1 MRMSVCIPVSS
12 AVRLAVLGVVAVSAS
27 ACSQADRF
35 AYDPFSNPFN
45 GRETTGSVSSAPSG
59 GVSSQPLPPPGG
71 YQNSSYT
78 APAYAPQQPPQQQFP
93 YSQPQ
98 SQAQPYR
105 QAAYTP
111 PAQQRMAPP
120 TPLPQYQAQPAE
132 KPGWSAQ
139 GGQRVTVQAGDT
151 AYGLGERY
159 GIPASTI
166 LQANNLPPGAQLNAG
181 QSVIIPGY
189 RGPAQ
194 VQPNPPVKT
203 AKTKPA
209 PARSGNAH
217 TVRSGD
223 TLYSIAREYDVSPR
237 ELAAAN
243 NFGLDYRVRQGE
255 SISLPHAQKAV
266 ARAED
271 PAPKIQQPVYRPDDG
286 TKTTFQQSQPPKQ
299 QPVVARA
306 TEMPNEVSGGTDFR
320 WPVRGRVISGF
331 GQKPNGQ
338 SNDGVNIS
346 VPEGT
351 EIKAAEGGVVAY
363 AGNQLKG
370 FGNLVLIR
378 HQGEWVTA
386 YAHASEILVKR
397 GDTVRRGQVIAR
409 SGKTGSVTSPQLHFE
424 VRRGASPVDPLSH
437 LPNV

>member
-1 MRMSVCIPVSS
+1 
-12 AVRLAVLGVVAVSAS
+12 
-27 ACSQADRF
+27 
-35 AYDPFSNPFN
+35 
-45 GRETTGSVSSAPSG
+45 
-59 GVSSQPLPPPGG
+59 
-71 YQNSSYT
+71 
-78 APAYAPQQPPQQQFP
+78 
-93 YSQPQ
+93 
-98 SQAQPYR
+98 
-105 QAAYTP
+105 
-111 PAQQRMAPP
+111 MAPP
-120 TPLPQYQAQPAE
+120 TPLPQYQTQAAE

-151 AYGLGERY
+151 AYGLGMRY
-159 GIPASTI
+159 GVPASTI

-181 QSVIIPGY
+181 QSIVIPGY

-203 AKTKPA
+203 AKPKPA
-209 PARSGNAH
+209 PASSGNVH

-237 ELAAAN
+237 ELADAN
-243 NFGLDYRVRQGE
+243 NIGLDYRVRQGE
-255 SISLPHAQKAV
+255 SISLPNGHRTV
-266 ARAED
+266 ARAEA
-271 PAPKIQQPVYRPDDG
+271 PAPRVQQPVYKPEENAG
-286 TKTTFQQSQPPKQ
+286 TNRAFENAQPPKT
-299 QPVVARA
+299 QPAVARA
-306 TEMPNEVSGGTDFR
+306 TETPREVAGGTDFR

-409 SGKTGSVTSPQLHFE
+409 SGRTGNVTSPQLHFE

>member
-1 MRMSVCIPVSS
+1 MRMSVCIRGSS
-12 AVRLAVLGVVAVSAS
+12 ALRLAVLGVVAISAS

-35 AYDPFSNPFN
+35 TYDPFSNPFN
-45 GRETTGSVSSAPSG
+45 GRETTGSVSAAPSG

-71 YQNSSYT
+71 YQNSGYT
-78 APAYAPQQPPQQQFP
+78 APAYAPQPQQQFP

-98 SQAQPYR
+98 SQPYR

-111 PAQQRMAPP
+111 SSMPQRMAPP
-120 TPLPQYQAQPAE
+120 SPLPQYQTRPAE

-151 AYGLGERY
+151 AYGLGARY
-159 GIPASTI
+159 GVPASTI

-181 QSVIIPGY
+181 QSIIIPGY

-194 VQPNPPVKT
+194 AQPNPPVKT
-203 AKTKPA
+203 AKPKPA
-209 PARSGNAH
+209 PASSGNVH

-223 TLYSIAREYDVSPR
+223 TLYSIAREYNVPPR
-237 ELAAAN
+237 ELADAN
-243 NFGLDYRVRQGE
+243 NIGLDYHVRQGE
-255 SISLPHAQKAV
+255 TISLPRAQKAV
-266 ARAED
+266 ARADE
-271 PAPKIQQPVYRPDDG
+271 PAKVYQPVYKAEEDAKPS
-286 TKTTFQQSQPPKQ
+286 FEQSQPAKQ
-299 QPVVARA
+299 EPVVARA
-306 TEMPNEVSGGTDFR
+306 TDMPRQVAGGTDFR

-409 SGKTGSVTSPQLHFE
+409 SGRTGNVTSPQLHFE